1 MYLLDIDDYLPAGSP
16 MPYEAAEPL
25 VRERLLTLRR
35 LDYDKRL
42 RNALYAAGVENGT
55 VVYPNQN
62 PLK

>member
-1 MYLLDIDDYLPAGSP
+1 